1 LLSSD
6 IPTVRY
12 RTMTEL
18 LGMDEEE
25 GEVQAAR
32 EAIMSSGPVPKI
44 LERQRTGGFWGES
57 DRFYRDKYKGTVWT
71 LILLAELRA
80 DPEDQQVKDACE
92 FIIRSSQ
99 HRESGG
105 FSDRGDASKGGGVGV
120 MSCLTGNM
128 AYSLVRLG
136 YADDERVRKAM
147 SWIAKYQR
155 FETQPPPSKDWPY
168 RFERCWCPRDCRSG
182 AVKSLKALSSLSMHR
197 RTEDVKQSMRRGS
210 EFLLEQCLNGGG
222 NGLRA
227 TARKEWFLLG
237 HPHMYDT
244 DLLEI
249 VRVLIDSGVG
259 DSRMDEA
266 VRFIR
271 SRRNSDGTHMY
282 DTDLLEIVRVLIDS
296 GVGDS
301 RMDEAVRFIR
311 SRRNSDGRWLQGG
324 SRSSEKYL
332 VRLERKGEE
341 SRFVTLEALLAMANY
356 GI

>member
-1 LLSSD
+1 MMFEVGHLLKEGDLEWLMSPVN
-6 IPTVRY
+6 PTVRY

-18 LGMDEEE
+18 LGMGEEE
-25 GEVQAAR
+25 REVQVAR
-32 EAIMSSGPVPKI
+32 EAIMSTGPVPRI
-44 LERQRTGGFWGES
+44 LEGQRPGGFWGEP
-57 DRFYRDKYKGTVWT
+57 DRFYRFKYKGTVWN

-80 DPEDQQVKDACE
+80 DPDDQRVKDACE
-92 FIIRSSQ
+92 FILNNSQ

-105 FSDRGDASKGGGVGV
+105 FSDRGDEPKGGTPGGV
-120 MSCLTGNM
+120 MPCLTANM
-128 AYSLVRLG
+128 AYCLVRLG
-136 YADDERVRKAM
+136 YADDARVMEAM

-182 AVKSLKALSSLSMHR
+182 AVKSLKALSSLAMNQ

-210 EFLLEQCLNGGG
+210 EFLMEQCLYGGG

-227 TARKEWFLLG
+227 TARNEWFYLG

-249 VRVLIDSGVG
+249 VKVLTDSGVR
-259 DSRMDEA
+259 DSRMEEA
-266 VRFIR
+266 F
-271 SRRNSDGTHMY
+271 
-282 DTDLLEIVRVLIDS
+282 
-296 GVGDS
+296 
-301 RMDEAVRFIR
+301 RFIR

-324 SRSSEKYL
+324 SRSSDKYL